1 MCWPKTPN
9 HRYFN
14 ACDWPESKP
23 VQPLMTCNSFG
34 QTSEFILKVSQFS
47 ELNYVPNFRRGYPI
61 YFVALGFLKN
71 YVAVHCGAGKKLCK
85 EAHMKITVEL
95 KSSDKPLHNSTS
107 G

>member
-1 MCWPKTPN
+1 MFAKTNRIRSKPIFCTPN

-61 YFVALGFLKN
+61 YFV
-71 YVAVHCGAGKKLCK
+71 
-85 EAHMKITVEL
+85 
-95 KSSDKPLHNSTS
+95 
-107 G
+107 